1 MTSRTSAIAELARS
15 LPADKG
21 FALIPNRK
29 LFQLYALMLH
39 SRLLDE
45 QLARLAAKKG
55 GFGPFTRTAGAEAS
69 LVAATVDL
77 VRGDTLAPGTGALTP
92 CFLKGLPLSSLR
104 TLAATGKARIG
115 WLRYGIVP
123 PTLALEEQ
131 LELVLAAAEAD
142 KTAKSNKAAKNKK
155 ISVVFCGD
163 PAANTKL
170 LKKALQR
177 AGRAKLPIL
186 FVANS
191 AAESEEFAP
200 IASKY
205 GFPGIVVDASD
216 AVAVYRVVTESSAHA
231 RRGNGPTLIEC
242 RPWPLASTVTD
253 PLDPMEQALRRRGI
267 FTAKL
272 KTQTKAIFKRQFA
285 EQ

>member
-77 VRGDTLAPGTGALTP
+77 VRGDTLAPGAGALTP

-104 TLAATGKARIG
+104 TLAATGKTRIG
-115 WLRYGIVP
+115 WSRYGIVP

-142 KTAKSNKAAKNKK
+142 KAAKSKK
-155 ISVVFCGD
+155 MSVVFCGD